1 MVELVD
7 TADSKSVVSDDVRVR
22 VPLVA
27 PYLGVAQLVERVLW
41 EHEAE
46 GSSPSTQTTERYKYG
61 L

>member
-22 VPLVA
+22 VPPVA

-46 GSSPSTQTTERYKYG
+46 GSSPSTQTMI
-61 L
+61 